1 MVAVVSVWFTVVHCG
16 SLWFS
21 YIEDNGGRGRARE
34 RSWDHLG
41 TNNRDQLGPADQ
53 SGRYLKSVI
62 KLPDTSQDC
71 FVWENWKIILS
82 GSVLDLLLTLHQV
95 HSQYRAGQDRSRPGW
110 KYKGC

>member
-21 YIEDNGGRGRARE
+21 CIEDNGGRGRARE

-62 KLPDTSQDC
+62 KLQLPVRTALC
-71 FVWENWKIILS
+71 GKTGKL
-82 GSVLDLLLTLHQV
+82 
-95 HSQYRAGQDRSRPGW
+95 YCRAQS
-110 KYKGC
+110 